1 MRRFFLT
8 DRDFNIELAGEVL
21 RIKPVYDCAF
31 DFCRDYIT
39 DKAAAEEIVI
49 RPEDIEYERETGEES
64 AFDIPKDYPDSYLEL
79 LAIYRKIAVLM
90 PERDVLLIHGSALS
104 IDGNGILFLA
114 DSGVGKS
121 THAAFWQKT
130 FGDRIVMINDDKPL
144 IKIKDDGVYIYGTP
158 WSGKYGINTNV
169 SAPLKVMCEI
179 KRSGTDRTY
188 IENTD
193 STENW
198 RILMQQT
205 FKVKSEDRMSRT
217 LELLDK
223 LQEAVPVKRLVCA
236 LNDKAATEAYESLKE
251 FI

>member
-1 MRRFFLT
+1 MT
-8 DRDFNIELAGEVL
+8 DRDFNIELAGEVFN
-21 RIKPVYDCAF
+21 IKPLYDCAF

-39 DKAAAEEIVI
+39 DKAADEEIVI
-49 RPEDIEYERETGEES
+49 RQEDIEYERETGEEN
-64 AFDIPKDYPDSYLEL
+64 AFDIPEDYPDYYLEL
-79 LAIYRKIAVLM
+79 LAIYRKIAAFM

-104 IDGNGILFLA
+104 ADGNGILFLA
-114 DSGVGKS
+114 DSAVGKS
-121 THAAFWQKT
+121 THAAIWQKT

-144 IKIKDDGVYIYGTP
+144 IKIKNDGVFIYGTP

-179 KRSGTDRTY
+179 KRSGTDETFV
-188 IENTD
+188 EDTD
-193 STENW
+193 SAESW

-205 FKVKSEDRMSRT
+205 FKSESEDRMART

-223 LQEAVPVKRLVCA
+223 LQEKVTVKRLVCA
-236 LNDKAATEAYESLKE
+236 LNDKAAEKAYEGLKE

>member
-1 MRRFFLT
+1 MT
-8 DRDFNIELAGEVL
+8 DRDFNIELAEEVF

-39 DKAAAEEIVI
+39 DKAAVDEIVI
-49 RPEDIEYERETGEES
+49 RPEDIEYERKRGEEND
-64 AFDIPKDYPDSYLEL
+64 FYIPKDYPDSYLEL
-79 LAIYRKIAVLM
+79 LAIYRKIATLM
-90 PERDVLLIHGSALS
+90 PEKDVLLIHGSALS
-104 IDGNGILFLA
+104 VDGNGILFLA

-121 THAAFWQKT
+121 THAGFWQKT
-130 FGDRIVMINDDKPL
+130 FGERIVMINDDKPL
-144 IKIKDDGVYIYGTP
+144 IKIKGDEVFIYGTP

-188 IENTD
+188 IEDTD
-193 STENW
+193 AAESW

-205 FKVKSEDRMSRT
+205 FKGGSEDGMAKT

-236 LNDKAATEAYESLKE
+236 LSDKAAEEAYDGLKE
-251 FI
+251 FIS